1 MIKKS
6 LCISLCLSATLAVG
20 AQTEWKNNETAEP
33 MRPLE
38 GLTYHVEAQAT
49 ASDGTTPLWLNA
61 NRYGLSSLESTNG
74 YLRAGLIRPLRQDS
88 LRRWG
93 IGYGLDLVATY
104 HHTANPVVHQAF
116 AQVRWLH
123 GTLLVG
129 SKELPMQLK
138 NNQLSSGS
146 QTLGINAR
154 PIPQVRLALD
164 DYWALPFANGWLQ
177 LKGHVAY
184 GKFTDD
190 NWQKDFTRKEHQYTE
205 DARFHSKAGFLRI
218 GKDETFFPFSVEMG
232 LEMASIFGGTSYNP
246 LGDEVTIYKGNNGL
260 KGMWK
265 AFLPGGAD
273 APEEG
278 TAYQN
283 AEGDLLGS
291 WMLRLNYNTDT
302 WRLGLYADKYF
313 EDHSS
318 MLQLDY
324 NGYGTG
330 DEWNTRKDWRYF
342 IYDLKD
348 MMLGMELNLKYGS
361 WLRDIVVEYIYTR
374 YQSGPVYHD
383 HTQAFP
389 THISG
394 QDSYYNHYIYT
405 GWQHWGQAIGN
416 PLYRSPLYNT
426 DGKIEFENNRFMAFH
441 LGVSGEPLQN
451 LTYRVLATWQE
462 GFGTYDQPYTKRHHN
477 VSVMA
482 EAAYRMTRGWCVRAA
497 LGMDAGYIL
506 GHNYGAQLTI
516 SKSGLLSKTRKKTG
530 K

>member
-1 MIKKS
+1 MMNMKKI
-6 LCISLCLSATLAVG
+6 LTILLLLPAALTVTAQPAWADNEGADKLNLA
-20 AQTEWKNNETAEP
+20 
-33 MRPLE
+33 E
-38 GLTYHVEAQAT
+38 GLTYRVEAQVS
-49 ASDGTTPLWLNA
+49 ASDGKTPLWLNA

-74 YLRAGLIRPLRQDS
+74 YLRASLIRPLRQDS

-93 IGYGLDLVATY
+93 IGYGLDVAATY

-116 AQVRWLH
+116 AELRWLH
-123 GTLLVG
+123 GSLLVG
-129 SKELPMQLK
+129 SKELPMNLK

-164 DYWALPFANGWLQ
+164 DYWALPFLNGWIQ
-177 LKGHVAY
+177 MKGHVAY

-190 NWQKDFTRKEHQYTE
+190 NWQKDFTKLEHQYTE
-205 DARFHSKAGFLRI
+205 DALLHTKAGFLRI
-218 GKDETFFPFSVEMG
+218 GKNEDFFPFSVEMG
-232 LEMASIFGGTSYNP
+232 LEMSSMFGGSSYNKV
-246 LGDEVTIYKGNNGL
+246 GDDVVVYKGDNSL

-283 AEGDLLGS
+283 AEGNLLGS
-291 WMLRLNYNTDT
+291 WMLRLNYNADT

-330 DEWNTRKDWRYF
+330 DEWNVEKNRRYF
-342 IYDLKD
+342 LYDLKD
-348 MMLGMELNLKYGS
+348 MMLGMELNLKYGE

-394 QDSYYNHYIYT
+394 MDDYYNHYIYT
-405 GWQHWGQAIGN
+405 SWQHWGQTMGN

-441 LGVSGEPLQN
+441 LGLAGQPLSN
-451 LTYRVLATWQE
+451 LSYRLLATWQE
-462 GFGTYDQPYTKRHHN
+462 GFGTYAQPYTKRHHN
-477 VSVMA
+477 LSVMA
-482 EAAYRMTRGWCVRAA
+482 EAAYNMAKGWCLRAA
-497 LGMDAGYIL
+497 VGMDAGYIL
-506 GHNYGAQLTI
+506 GHNYGAQLTV
-516 SKSGLLSKTRKKTG
+516 SKSGLLSRTKK
-530 K
+530 